1 MNNPPNDQQS
11 PLHFPVTWLV
21 LGDKQGDNSQV
32 ETLVEGLAWPYTRKY
47 VHMREE
53 FVLGKPKFRAT
64 LDHLDLSNSDPLTPP
79 WPDLIITVGRRP
91 SMVALW
97 IREQS
102 GNRTRIVLVGKPSGN
117 MPDFDLVIASSE
129 NHLPP
134 LDNLVPIALP
144 FMKVDPDKIAG
155 EAEHWQSRLAKL
167 PRPLIAILVGGE
179 TGPFIMKESVADKLA
194 ALAHHIHNDLGG
206 TAYVT
211 TSRRT
216 KPEVVEALRQSLP
229 QGTPFFSWSA
239 NAGDNP
245 YKALLGTADGFIVTG
260 DSISMM
266 VEVVLMHKPLAIFS
280 LPQGLAGTVDQL
292 RRTLIRLL
300 YNPRCETT
308 LDRWRQRFARLV
320 FRLDRFELLSST
332 RDFNYF
338 HRMLIKRGV
347 AVWAGEPLKPPAD
360 LQASD
365 LDKVVARIN
374 GLFEQPA
381 NVN

>member
-1 MNNPPNDQQS
+1 MDKPTEQQR
-11 PLHFPVTWLV
+11 PYPVPVTWLI

-32 ETLVEGLAWPYTRKY
+32 ETLIEGLGWPYTRKY
-47 VHMREE
+47 VHMRDE
-53 FVLGKPKFRAT
+53 FVLGKPQFKAT
-64 LDHLDLSNSDPLTPP
+64 LDHLDLGRSDALEAP
-79 WPDLIITVGRRP
+79 WPDLIFTVGRRP

-97 IREQS
+97 VRVQS
-102 GNRTRIVLVGKPSGN
+102 GNRTRIILVGKPSGN

-129 NHLPP
+129 NQLPP

-144 FMKVDPDKIAG
+144 LMKVDPAKIAA
-155 EAEHWQSRLAKL
+155 EAERWHGRLAAL

-179 TGPFIMKESVADKLA
+179 TGPFVMNEAIADKIS
-194 ALAHHIHNDLGG
+194 ALARHIQNDLGG

-216 KPEVVEALRQSLP
+216 KPEVVQALRLVLP
-229 QGTPFFSWSA
+229 QATPFFAWSA
-239 NAGDNP
+239 DAGDNP

-266 VEVVLMHKPLAIFS
+266 VEVILLHKPLAIFPLS
-280 LPQGLAGTVDQL
+280 QGVAGTVDQL
-292 RRTLIRLL
+292 RRALIRRLF
-300 YNPRCETT
+300 NPRCETT
-308 LDRWRQRFARLV
+308 LDRWRQRLARLV
-320 FRLDRFELLSST
+320 FRLDRFKLLSST

-338 HRMLIKRGV
+338 HSMLIKKGL
-347 AVWAGEPLKPPAD
+347 AVWAGETLKPPAE

-374 GLFEQPA
+374 GLFEQPTKA
-381 NVN
+381 D